1 MMEYIESGP
10 ESLIME
16 FDVKE
21 LCAMFT
27 TDNVAAVSF
36 GIDGESFTNPNA
48 AFRKIGDDIFKPT
61 FITGIKQQIVLFIPF
76 MAKILKVP

>member
-1 MMEYIESGP
+1 
-10 ESLIME
+10 ME

-21 LCAMFT
+21 LCAKFT
-27 TDNVAAVSF
+27 TDNVAAVAF

-61 FITGIKQQIVLFIPF
+61 FFIGLKQQVVLFMPF
-76 MAKILKVP
+76 MNKFLRIP